1 MIDLS
6 AYEIPVFSGVNDIS
20 IAPTATKGGNISHF
34 YNKYNNLI
42 AQLETIITDFF
53 FFYYDECA

>member
-53 FFYYDECA
+53 FFLL